1 MHGASFAL
9 DFNETQQP
17 TGTGHRLVT
26 WLMNFIWMLTFPLTF
41 SCSTRILQPFESV
54 VRYRLGKVS
63 VHGGRRKTSG
73 HRTLRFHLLTQ
84 EMVPAS
90 LTVTARRQIFDP
102 LKLVTTT
109 KLFVQLDT
117 LAFLQATLLDAI
129 ASTTLS
135 ELCGQRRIV
144 SERITQNINA
154 ITFDWGIEYDVTITD
169 VEVPKDIV
177 EALKVEEEIV
187 SKIYAL
193 VGTNLVLA
201 LKVEEE
207 IVSKIYALEVA
218 RKIEKENQRTEG
230 KLAKATQPLQVS
242 PDASFSTSTKSENN
256 IGFHP
261 PNTQSKIFLPTFHE
275 RYSPD
280 QRS

>member
-1 MHGASFAL
+1 
-9 DFNETQQP
+9 
-17 TGTGHRLVT
+17 
-26 WLMNFIWMLTFPLTF
+26 MNFIWMLTFPLTF
-41 SCSTRILQPFESV
+41 SCSTRVNQSAVVFKMKTTKFQILQPFESV

-63 VHGGRRKTSG
+63 VHGGRRKTSIMWTNPLIDKMYTFDT
-73 HRTLRFHLLTQ
+73 RPKEIELSKQQLLTQ

-193 VGTNLVLA
+193 VGTNLVRLTTN
-201 LKVEEE
+201 LQSVE
-207 IVSKIYALEVA
+207 
-218 RKIEKENQRTEG
+218 
-230 KLAKATQPLQVS
+230 
-242 PDASFSTSTKSENN
+242 
-256 IGFHP
+256 
-261 PNTQSKIFLPTFHE
+261 
-275 RYSPD
+275 
-280 QRS
+280 

>member
-73 HRTLRFHLLTQ
+73 HRTLRFHVLLTQ

-193 VGTNLVLA
+193 
-201 LKVEEE
+201 
-207 IVSKIYALEVA
+207 EVA